1 MTVETSGYMQ
11 VVEPVAEPTPL
22 PRSPLVT
29 SNYVIPPPHVNEFQD
44 SDEVRLARVEDPAW
58 QTEQR
63 ELRDAYANYRSGVM
77 GPTNYKIKGSNV
89 LPPKPHSG

>member
-11 VVEPVAEPTPL
+11 VVEPAVEPTPF

-29 SNYVIPPPHVNEFQD
+29 SSYVIPPPHVNEFQD
-44 SDEVRLARVEDPAW
+44 SDEVRAERMADPEWHA
-58 QTEQR
+58 EQSGK
-63 ELRDAYANYRSGVM
+63 RDAYANYRGGVM